1 MNVPLTSPSLTSP
14 PAGSRAAHVTAEIGR
29 LVVALVAA
37 VLLETAL
44 AANVRVMGANPD
56 FALIV
61 VACVGL
67 LRGAEVGA
75 GFGFLAGTLVSFV
88 LLEPVGVNSFIFVIV
103 GYLAG
108 RYAETA
114 DLQSGFAPVV
124 TVFAASLLAQSM
136 FAVTQFLL
144 ARQVP
149 FVFVT
154 TRVIVPAVILDTLLA
169 APMYVVVRFWMR
181 GEGTRRAYQTP

>member
-1 MNVPLTSPSLTSP
+1 VNVPLASPSLAP
-14 PAGSRAAHVTAEIGR
+14 PAGIRAAHVLSETGR
-29 LVVALVAA
+29 LAVALMLA

-44 AANVRVMGANPD
+44 APNVRVLGANPD

-61 VACVGL
+61 VACIGL
-67 LRGAEVGA
+67 LRGAEIGA
-75 GFGFLAGTLVSFV
+75 AFGFFAGTLVSFV
-88 LLEPVGVNSFIFVIV
+88 LLEPVGINSFIFVIV

-114 DLQSGFAPVV
+114 DLQSGLAPVI
-124 TVFAASLLAQSM
+124 TVFAASLLAQWM
-136 FAVTQFLL
+136 FTITQFLL

-154 TRVIVPAVILDTLLA
+154 TRVVIPAVILDTLLA
-169 APMYVVVRFWMR
+169 APVYLLIRAWMR
-181 GEGTRRAYQTP
+181 GEVANRAFQTS

>member
-1 MNVPLTSPSLTSP
+1 VNGPPTSPSLAPP
-14 PAGSRAAHVTAEIGR
+14 PAGSRAAHVVSEIAR
-29 LVVALVAA
+29 LTVVLMLA

-44 AANVRVMGANPD
+44 ASNIRVMGANPD

-67 LRGAEVGA
+67 LRGAEIGA
-75 GFGFLAGTLVSFV
+75 AFGFFAGTLVSFV

-114 DLQSGFAPVV
+114 DLQSGAAPVV
-124 TVFAASLLAQSM
+124 TVFFASLLAQLM
-136 FAVTQFLL
+136 FTMTQFLL

-169 APMYVVVRFWMR
+169 APAYLVVRMWMR
-181 GEGTRRAYQTP
+181 GEVARRAFQTP